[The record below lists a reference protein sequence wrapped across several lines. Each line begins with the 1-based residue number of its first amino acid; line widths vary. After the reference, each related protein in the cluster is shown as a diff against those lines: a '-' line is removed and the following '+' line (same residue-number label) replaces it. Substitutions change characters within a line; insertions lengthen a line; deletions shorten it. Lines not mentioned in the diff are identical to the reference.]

1 MTIAHARPRI
11 TCCRRRCAVAARH
24 PEHHDRLLGVDSDP
38 DALLEL
44 LEIAVT
50 WHELDY
56 TDAGVVDPAD
66 WLDFAGA
73 HRWQYPD
80 RAERAFSLAL
90 DIVGRA
96 CVDARAT
103 DELAEVIE
111 LVRG

>member
-1 MTIAHARPRI
+1 MTIAHARPR
-11 TCCRRRCAVAARH
+11 TTCRRRCAVAARH
-24 PEHHDRLLGVDSDP
+24 PEHHDRLLAVDSDP
-38 DALLEL
+38 DAVLEL

-56 TDAGVVDPAD
+56 TEAGVVGPVD
-66 WLDFAGA
+66 WVDFAGA
-73 HRWQYPD
+73 HRWRYPD

-96 CVDARAT
+96 GVHAEPT
-103 DELAEVIE
+103 GELAEVIE